1 MVRFQAEDIDN
12 ARLRQA
18 VKDFGHTLA
27 EVMGQD
33 WAWLALYQKCR
44 SEHLLGDASK
54 IALVDPYDGGLLDVA
69 ENNIEEF
76 QGQAEMLLDD
86 LFIAKPGTEQE
97 KLTQI
102 WDSLAAVWTHWVS
115 AKRQCVTKSYVNGLI
130 QGQSTLAS
138 SQLALPQHSRRKFPS
153 FLS

>member
-1 MVRFQAEDIDN
+1 M
-12 ARLRQA
+12 
-18 VKDFGHTLA
+18 KDFGHTLA

-44 SEHLLGDASK
+44 SEHLFGDASK
-54 IALVDPYDGGLLDVA
+54 IALVDQYDGELLDVA

-97 KLTQI
+97 KLTEI
-102 WDSLAAVWTHWVS
+102 WDLLAAVWTHWVS
-115 AKRQCVTKSYVNGLI
+115 GETSMCHEVVREWVDSGPIDISEFSIGPAP
-130 QGQSTLAS
+130 
-138 SQLALPQHSRRKFPS
+138 ALPEEVPQ
-153 FLS
+153 LSS